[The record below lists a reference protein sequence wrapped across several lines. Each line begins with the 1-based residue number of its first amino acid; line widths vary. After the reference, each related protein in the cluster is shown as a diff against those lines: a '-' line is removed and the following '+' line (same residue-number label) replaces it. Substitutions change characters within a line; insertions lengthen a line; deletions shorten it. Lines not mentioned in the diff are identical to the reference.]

1 MPFLLLVC
9 GLLSGALV
17 SALVISTTL
26 AQGSFQISQ
35 LQQQN
40 SVLARQR
47 QALEAQVAQARSA
60 SVIQQRAYQLGMR
73 PVDVVRFLDLRDGKV
88 KTDAGGA
95 AANGTKVRGSTR

>member
-9 GLLSGALV
+9 GLLGGALV